1 MDKEARKSQG
11 VQVDVRKIQC
21 IPSRELTY
29 PPKKALL
36 KMIFLF
42 PRWDMLVPW
51 RVVDG
56 SFTTLWC
63 VTEMLSLIVPH
74 YSLKNL
80 YRNKWTVSAGCYSNW
95 FPQKMVV
102 EHFKTVH
109 HRSTSLMAIDSMNA
123 VLTAAVVPLT
133 CRWTTNI
140 KRQHRSI
147 IFSIVYI
154 SILYR

>member
-1 MDKEARKSQG
+1 MYGKYNVGVSENCGTPKSSILIG
-11 VQVDVRKIQC
+11 FSIINHPIWG
-21 IPSRELTY
+21 IP
-29 PPKKALL
+29 
-36 KMIFLF
+36 IFGNTH
-42 PRWDMLVPW
+42 VYI
-51 RVVDG
+51 VDG

-109 HRSTSLMAIDSMNA
+109 HRSTSFMAIDSMNA
-123 VLTAAVVPLT
+123 VLTAAVVPLI
-133 CRWTTNI
+133 CR
-140 KRQHRSI
+140 
-147 IFSIVYI
+147 
-154 SILYR
+154 